1 MYRIGSDTPRH
12 PAAMVVQTSHLVA
25 AHLQSELMEG
35 AKTYLVES
43 ETNLTTP

>member
-1 MYRIGSDTPRH
+1 
-12 PAAMVVQTSHLVA
+12 MVVQTSHLVA